1 MSFFKKFWKQ
11 LRGFLRSKDV
21 FGDSFTFQ
29 YKEEGSQSTP
39 LGGFICI
46 IFVAISAL
54 YLMVNFIPFIKKENF
69 DLQYYTMNLEDTE
82 DIKLSEEPIA
92 FGFGITVNN
101 NISDLS
107 DLFKFRVEFRKNKEP
122 KRQVTINKCDL
133 SNFYNLHEKYLND
146 VNIEDY
152 YCISKNDLSEYA
164 PNGIYTAIG
173 FSYYMISLESKYLD
187 NETHNQLIN
196 NYLVENDCKLQ
207 FYYTDITIDVDDYKE
222 PISSVLNSMF
232 IQLDPTMIKKRNIL
246 FMNYHL
252 TDEDSALHVLAGEE
266 EPTIKTGLSRIEDY
280 AVYKGLNRV
289 EKKTDEYN
297 IYAKIY
303 IRADNKKVEI
313 YRTYQDFMDFYDETT
328 AIFWTLYYFAILVI
342 PDYDRKK
349 AIHSVSKKL
358 FYFEGTKY
366 INNAKMKKL
375 KDILNSNEVKESK
388 IIGIKTKDDEN
399 DDNIIYT
406 KNAIK
411 IENISKESSKQ
422 SLKSKNKEN
431 EKDDVLIDYSNYNL
445 FEIIG
450 SFKIFCKT
458 EKFKKKL
465 YLYEQA
471 ENIIDEKLD
480 VIYYIRNMILFELI
494 NKIYLENDEIINF
507 LSRPILYYS
516 SSDKKSEF
524 SFSDISSHES
534 KNSFNQNKNNEAK
547 ENKQQKKDE
556 GKKKKGLSE
565 LYKSA
570 YHLKTNILYQNVKE
584 LIEDDQKTP
593 SDSKIIELLN
603 KHLEFIE

>member
-1 MSFFKKFWKQ
+1 
-11 LRGFLRSKDV
+11 
-21 FGDSFTFQ
+21 
-29 YKEEGSQSTP
+29 
-39 LGGFICI
+39 
-46 IFVAISAL
+46 
-54 YLMVNFIPFIKKENF
+54 
-69 DLQYYTMNLEDTE
+69 
-82 DIKLSEEPIA
+82 
-92 FGFGITVNN
+92 
-101 NISDLS
+101 
-107 DLFKFRVEFRKNKEP
+107 
-122 KRQVTINKCDL
+122 
-133 SNFYNLHEKYLND
+133 
-146 VNIEDY
+146 
-152 YCISKNDLSEYA
+152 
-164 PNGIYTAIG
+164 
-173 FSYYMISLESKYLD
+173 
-187 NETHNQLIN
+187 
-196 NYLVENDCKLQ
+196 
-207 FYYTDITIDVDDYKE
+207 
-222 PISSVLNSMF
+222 
-232 IQLDPTMIKKRNIL
+232 
-246 FMNYHL
+246 
-252 TDEDSALHVLAGEE
+252 
-266 EPTIKTGLSRIEDY
+266 
-280 AVYKGLNRV
+280 
-289 EKKTDEYN
+289 
-297 IYAKIY
+297 
-303 IRADNKKVEI
+303 
-313 YRTYQDFMDFYDETT
+313 MDFYDETT

-524 SFSDISSHES
+524 NSQRNDTVSFISKLSDSNNQKIKYKKLYIPKCFCLISLYPFINEMMKIG
-534 KNSFNQNKNNEAK
+534 KNIYKYSTIKCIGTIANSD
-547 ENKQQKKDE
+547 KQQPTIIPPKDAT
-556 GKKKKGLSE
+556 S
-565 LYKSA
+565 STIV
-570 YHLKTNILYQNVKE
+570 LKIN
-584 LIEDDQKTP
+584 LI
-593 SDSKIIELLN
+593 IHIFLFLLFYF
-603 KHLEFIE
+603 LDFFISTIFIF

>member
-1 MSFFKKFWKQ
+1 
-11 LRGFLRSKDV
+11 
-21 FGDSFTFQ
+21 
-29 YKEEGSQSTP
+29 
-39 LGGFICI
+39 
-46 IFVAISAL
+46 
-54 YLMVNFIPFIKKENF
+54 
-69 DLQYYTMNLEDTE
+69 
-82 DIKLSEEPIA
+82 
-92 FGFGITVNN
+92 
-101 NISDLS
+101 
-107 DLFKFRVEFRKNKEP
+107 
-122 KRQVTINKCDL
+122 
-133 SNFYNLHEKYLND
+133 
-146 VNIEDY
+146 
-152 YCISKNDLSEYA
+152 
-164 PNGIYTAIG
+164 
-173 FSYYMISLESKYLD
+173 
-187 NETHNQLIN
+187 
-196 NYLVENDCKLQ
+196 
-207 FYYTDITIDVDDYKE
+207 
-222 PISSVLNSMF
+222 
-232 IQLDPTMIKKRNIL
+232 
-246 FMNYHL
+246 
-252 TDEDSALHVLAGEE
+252 
-266 EPTIKTGLSRIEDY
+266 
-280 AVYKGLNRV
+280 
-289 EKKTDEYN
+289 
-297 IYAKIY
+297 
-303 IRADNKKVEI
+303 
-313 YRTYQDFMDFYDETT
+313 
-328 AIFWTLYYFAILVI
+328 
-342 PDYDRKK
+342 
-349 AIHSVSKKL
+349 
-358 FYFEGTKY
+358 
-366 INNAKMKKL
+366 MKKL

-547 ENKQQKKDE
+547 ENKQQKKD
-556 GKKKKGLSE
+556 KKKNKKGLNE

-570 YHLKTNILYQNVKE
+570 YNLKSHILIKDIKKLIQNGE
-584 LIEDDQKTP
+584 KTM
-593 SDSKIIELLN
+593 SESKIVELLE